1 MTRAWFSLFVI
12 ALIGVASLATF
23 FIFPDDFIFQDLRR
37 ALGTSNFD
45 HLLGFDSL
53 GRDYLARLLV
63 ASRIS
68 LSVALLSTL
77 ISFVIGVGLA
87 TYLSSSKTFLGLISS
102 RLVDLYQ
109 GLPSFMLVA
118 VVMSLSNTHSPW
130 ILSLLMGVMHW
141 PGIARI
147 TQAELI
153 KLKAEPF
160 VEASQALG
168 AHPFYIFKKHLMPA
182 CQSLWLS
189 WFCFHL
195 PGEVMFESSM
205 SFLGFGVQPPQV
217 SLGGL
222 IFESW
227 QYLGSRPHYLLAPA
241 VVLFL
246 VVWSL
251 VSYQNYTLKRKNKTS
266 PSLT

>member
-1 MTRAWFSLFVI
+1 MKQAFVSFIVISLVCGTAILSLF
-12 ALIGVASLATF
+12 L
-23 FIFPDDFIFQDLRR
+23 FPQDFISQDLSRSLVGPSWQNP
-37 ALGTSNFD
+37 LG
-45 HLLGFDSL
+45 LDSL
-53 GRDYLARLLV
+53 GRDYLSRLIV

-68 LSVALLSTL
+68 LGVALFSTL
-77 ISFVIGVGLA
+77 ISFAIGVALA
-87 TYLSSSKTFLGLISS
+87 IYLSGSKTFTSFLSS
-102 RLVDLYQ
+102 RFIDLYQ

-118 VVMSLSNTHSPW
+118 VMMSLSNTSSSLA
-130 ILSLLMGVMHW
+130 LSFLMGIMHW
-141 PGIARI
+141 PGIARM

-153 KLKAEPF
+153 KLKSEPF
-160 VEASQALG
+160 IEASQAMG
-168 AHPFYIFKKHLMPA
+168 AHPIYIFKKHLAPA
-182 CQSLWLS
+182 CQSIWIS
-189 WFCFHL
+189 WFCYHL

-227 QYLGSRPHYLLAPA
+227 QYLGTQPYYLLAPA
-241 VVLFL
+241 TILFL

-251 VSYQNYTLKRKNKTS
+251 MNLQSYTLKRKNKTS